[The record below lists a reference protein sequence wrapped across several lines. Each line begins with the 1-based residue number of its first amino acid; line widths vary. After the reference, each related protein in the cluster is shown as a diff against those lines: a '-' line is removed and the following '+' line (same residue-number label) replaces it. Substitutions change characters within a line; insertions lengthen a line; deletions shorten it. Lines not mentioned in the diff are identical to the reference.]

1 MNPIASAFTVN
12 GQYKPTMNLDPGN
25 WVRMRFIYAGANFP
39 INIVFDK
46 TAEGKEAPC
55 EMRLIAKDSAWIREY
70 PRKIFKGVFL
80 AAGSRCQVIMRC
92 WEEGAFQ
99 LRNNI
104 PQAMYGTSDIDG
116 HQTLL
121 YITVAGSPGVVE
133 EPEVTVYSPPRYL
146 VSLLNITTDQ
156 LHSPVA
162 EPSINWDNGQV
173 LETRLPDVQADG
185 KTMTNEFSQVRNFG
199 NPVGDSIAPSAYV
212 LQPVRYSI
220 QNKTFNGEHPF
231 ASFPVGGI
239 VQVQMFTLG
248 FHPWHMHV
256 NPAEVQSYGF
266 ADYYQRWGGYLDV
279 GDFLDV
285 FALPVGD

>member
-1 MNPIASAFTVN
+1 
-12 GQYKPTMNLDPGN
+12 
-25 WVRMRFIYAGANFP
+25 
-39 INIVFDK
+39 
-46 TAEGKEAPC
+46 
-55 EMRLIAKDSAWIREY
+55 
-70 PRKIFKGVFL
+70 
-80 AAGSRCQVIMRC
+80 
-92 WEEGAFQ
+92 
-99 LRNNI
+99 
-104 PQAMYGTSDIDG
+104 
-116 HQTLL
+116 
-121 YITVAGSPGVVE
+121 
-133 EPEVTVYSPPRYL
+133 
-146 VSLLNITTDQ
+146 
-156 LHSPVA
+156 
-162 EPSINWDNGQV
+162 
-173 LETRLPDVQADG
+173 
-185 KTMTNEFSQVRNFG
+185 MTNEFSQVRNFG

-285 FALPVGD
+285 FALPVGDWPDHIDFMENFGFPVDNFSAVVRFQTDCYSGALVMHCHVLYHEDLGMMTWFNMTGEEHTVNSMFDNHGIYKQPPPQCTKDGQKCAPAYCTDYKYGSPAQFNVAAGASVEKAKLEPAVPIGVVRASAPHRSCRVAAGVSAVLSMSLTLGF